1 MRAELKPNFPRR
13 APSPR
18 YGVQAPVAIGNTVV
32 LKGMAQGSPQP
43 AGTVQLRVDPAART
57 GSIMN
62 LQVAP
67 AHRRQGVATML
78 VHSAVAQAKL
88 RGVAVLSL
96 DARPSEPGISAAVLV
111 NFYQRFGFR
120 QSAVTPQGSYRME
133 AHLRGA
139 LLRTGAVQRK
149 APFAP
154 ARLPLP
160 GVVQRSVTAKKQGEC
175 FCTLTAT
182 GGYGSID
189 GEYDSSI
196 GYHAEL
202 DALEKLL
209 QAGGTCANVESIKI
223 SSGCCKACREVL
235 RELGL
240 LDKVDAPEGTGHR
253 SAYKIPPRVLAAYAT
268 ATRQTVLNANYYLMN
283 LR

>member
-1 MRAELKPNFPRR
+1 LKPNFPRT
-13 APSPR
+13 APPPR
-18 YGVQAPVAIGNTVV
+18 YGVQAPVAIGNTVL

-43 AGTVQLRVDPAART
+43 AGTVQLRIDPAART

-88 RGVAVLSL
+88 RGVASLSL

-149 APFAP
+149 PALAPH
-154 ARLPLP
+154 PLP
-160 GVVQRSVTAKKQGEC
+160 FRGVVQRSVTAKKQGEC
-175 FCTLTAT
+175 FCTLKTS
-182 GGYGSID
+182 GGSYS
-189 GEYDSSI
+189 GEYDSGV

-209 QAGGTCANVESIKI
+209 TAGGSCDDVVSITI
-223 SSGCCKACREVL
+223 SSPCCKVCREVL
-235 RELGL
+235 SKLGIL
-240 LDKVDAPEGTGHR
+240 GKVIAPGGTGHR
-253 SAYKIPPRVLAAYAT
+253 SAYKIPPTVLARYAAAAGQNKT
-268 ATRQTVLNANYYLMN
+268 NAEYYLNN
-283 LR
+283 LW

>member
-1 MRAELKPNFPRR
+1 LKPNFPRT
-13 APSPR
+13 APPPR
-18 YGVQAPVAIGNTVV
+18 YGVQAPVAIGNTVL

-43 AGTVQLRVDPAART
+43 AGTVQLRIDPAART

-154 ARLPLP
+154 ARLALP
-160 GVVQRSVTAKKQGEC
+160 GVVQRSVTKKQGEC
-175 FCTLTAT
+175 FCKLTAT

-209 QAGGTCANVESIKI
+209 TAGGSCDDVVSITI
-223 SSGCCKACREVL
+223 SSPCCKVCREVL
-235 RELGL
+235 SELGIL
-240 LDKVDAPEGTGHR
+240 GKVIAPGGTGHR
-253 SAYKIPPRVLAAYAT
+253 SAYKIPPTVLARYAAASGQNKT
-268 ATRQTVLNANYYLMN
+268 NAEYYLNN
-283 LR
+283 LW